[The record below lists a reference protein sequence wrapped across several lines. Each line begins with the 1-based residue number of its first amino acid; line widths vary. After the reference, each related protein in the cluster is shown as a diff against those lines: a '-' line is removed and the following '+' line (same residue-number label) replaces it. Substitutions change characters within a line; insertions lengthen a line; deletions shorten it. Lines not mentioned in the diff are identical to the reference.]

1 MMKSWPPLKYEDW
14 ADTAQ
19 TLHMWTQVVGKVR
32 MMKSPPVNHSWH
44 VALYVTSRGLSTS
57 PVPSRDGTFEIE
69 FDFIDHRL
77 RIATTEGD
85 EHDFKLQPMTVAD
98 FYTRIMATLAELG
111 IEVKINT
118 TPNEVP
124 EPIPFTSDLTHRS
137 YDSAAVER
145 FFRVLVDTCRV
156 LTRFRS
162 RFLGKVSPVHLFW
175 GAIDLAV
182 TRFSGREAPPHPGA
196 PGLPLRVARDAYSH
210 EVSSAGFWPGGGG
223 FEAAFYSY
231 AYPEPEGYAQASVK
245 PAEAFYSNDL
255 REFLLPYDA
264 VRNSPSPD
272 ETLMEFLQST
282 YDAAAN
288 LGKWDR
294 KALERA

>member
-1 MMKSWPPLKYEDW
+1 MKPWPPLEYEHW

-57 PVPSRDGTFEIE
+57 PVPNGQGTFEIE

-77 RIATTEGD
+77 RISTTEGD
-85 EHDFKLQPMTVAD
+85 EHDFKLQPMTVAN
-98 FYTRIMATLAELG
+98 FYDRVMAALADLG
-111 IEVKINT
+111 IDVKINT

-124 EPIPFTSDLTHRS
+124 EPIPFTSDITHRS
-137 YDSAAVER
+137 YDPAAVER

-156 LTRFRS
+156 LTRFRT
-162 RFLGKVSPVHLFW
+162 RFVGKVSPVHLFW

-196 PGLPLRVARDAYSH
+196 PGLPLHVARDAYSH

-245 PAEAFYSNDL
+245 PAQAFYSNDL

-264 VRNSPSPD
+264 VRNSTSPD
-272 ETLMEFLQST
+272 EMLMEFLQST
-282 YDAAAN
+282 YEAAAD

-294 KALERA
+294 KALERPV